1 MNQFTDFDLP
11 EAPVKPSAADTRAR
25 FPQMSVVI
33 DDFKAAFGADQ
44 VKVERVQEGAEVMQ
58 AKSYKPDSAYGVCTG
73 EQYVR
78 MGELSRA
85 NSKYVNRARRDGN
98 K

>member
-1 MNQFTDFDLP
+1 MSQFTDFDIP
-11 EAPVKPSAADTRAR
+11 ATPVKPTAADIRPR
-25 FPQMSVVI
+25 FPQMSLVI
-33 DDFKAAFGADQ
+33 DEFKAAFGESQ
-44 VKVERVQEGAEVMQ
+44 VTVERVQEGSELIE